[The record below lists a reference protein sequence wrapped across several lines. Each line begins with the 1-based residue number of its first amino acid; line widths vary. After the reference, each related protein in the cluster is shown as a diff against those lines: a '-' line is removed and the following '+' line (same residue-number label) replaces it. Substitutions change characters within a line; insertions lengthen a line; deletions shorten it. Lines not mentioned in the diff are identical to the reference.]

1 VQNAR
6 TVDRDELAP
15 FAEAFE
21 RTHERLWR
29 ALLAYAGD
37 PEVAS
42 DAAAEAYAQ
51 AVRRGVAIVDID
63 AWVWRAAFR
72 IAAGELSRRRREAPP
87 VDAPDVASVEGALG
101 GSAEALELLDALG
114 QVSDRQR
121 RVLVLRYVGG
131 YSAVEIARLLDTSA
145 GSVRVSLLRARR
157 TLRSLLEDHDA

>member
-1 VQNAR
+1 
-6 TVDRDELAP
+6 VDGDDLAP

-51 AVRRGVAIVDID
+51 AVRRGVEIVDVD
-63 AWVWRAAFR
+63 RWVWRAAFR
-72 IAAGELSRRRREAPP
+72 IAAGELTRRRREGPVADPP
-87 VDAPDVASVEGALG
+87 ALDAPVEAV
-101 GSAEALELLDALG
+101 ELIDALRHL
-114 QVSDRQR
+114 SDRQR
-121 RVLVLRYVGG
+121 RAVVLRYVGG
-131 YSAVEIARLLDTSA
+131 YSAVEIARFLGTTA

-157 TLRSLLEDHDA
+157 TLRSLLEDDDA